1 MTTPVRPASRRRS
14 GRALS
19 RLVPSA
25 FSCWGGMALRVAKDG
40 RSDRIGA
47 AVVWAIKG
55 ADAFRELLT
64 VCQLAMVAARRAAPG
79 KASHKRP

>member
-1 MTTPVRPASRRRS
+1 
-14 GRALS
+14 
-19 RLVPSA
+19 
-25 FSCWGGMALRVAKDG
+25 MALRVAKDG
-40 RSDRIGA
+40 RSDRIAA